1 MPEANIT
8 LADLHQLVKTNQAIL
23 MELQAKSELVE
34 RLTTE
39 VSTLNYKVEM
49 LEKEK
54 KRMEMEIKE
63 VQANVNDR
71 EQYARSWSVRINGLS
86 VSQEEE
92 EKLGK
97 DRAAMKKAYDKVLKP
112 ILLAAKEE
120 GALETVPTS
129 YYNLL
134 ENGHKL
140 SYSQRPGA
148 KAAGPPAIIVRF
160 SSRLMRNTVL
170 RYKRRFMPSPTTAEV
185 AAGIS
190 RYSIHEDL
198 TKVNHSLLRG
208 LIADSRFAKCW
219 SVDGKLRFT
228 LAADSSNRVHYV
240 GSVHQSIDE
249 IFSAATNN
257 RK

>member
-1 MPEANIT
+1 MPSTNIT
-8 LADLHQLVKTNQAIL
+8 LEDLHDLVKSNQTIL
-23 MELQAKSELVE
+23 MELQAKSVLVE
-34 RLTTE
+34 KLTME
-39 VSTLNYKVEM
+39 VSTLKSKVER
-49 LEKEK
+49 LES
-54 KRMEMEIKE
+54 EMKD
-63 VQANVNDR
+63 VQSNVNDR
-71 EQYARSWSVRINGLS
+71 EQYARSWSVRINGLT
-86 VSQEEE
+86 VSKEEE

-97 DRAAMKKAYDKVLKP
+97 DRAAMKKAYDKILKP
-112 ILLAAKEE
+112 ILAAAKEE
-120 GALETVPTS
+120 GALESVPSS

-140 SYSQRPGA
+140 NYNQRPGA
-148 KAAGPPAIIVRF
+148 KTAPPAIIVRF

-170 RYKRRFMPSPTTAEV
+170 RYKRKYMPAPTTAEV
-185 AAGIS
+185 AAGTS

-198 TKVNHSLLRG
+198 TKVNHTLLRG

-228 LAADSSNRVHYV
+228 LAEDSGNRVHVV

-249 IFSAATNN
+249 IYSSASNN